1 MTDASFLQVRTD
13 AEAGRPW
20 HAMEGL
26 QRILQRDP
34 GNTDAVELSKTVLT
48 DIFAKGSD
56 AYRHGRL
63 EVAVWCFVLLAEYGA
78 PRDTFRTNCEAMIS
92 MILQRATEDA
102 NAGRTGDARR
112 ACRLLLVL
120 DPAIA
125 QAHLLVGQFERGAD
139 GDGAVAAMSI
149 ARGLLLAPGTA
160 HAGQLRDIAMPA
172 GIRALAEWLGRDRPA
187 APLLGALGRLC
198 PPGQAEALTRCRG
211 MAFQAEAWQGAG
223 RTEARRQ
230 AAAAVMHWLG
240 DLQQG
245 RQGYR
250 DALEAHSRGFD
261 LWNSPAGL
269 ERKAQTQQYLVIEEL
284 LESLKGF
291 AYAYVYDM
299 DRQAAARAS
308 FDSLSAT
315 MERLLEA
322 PGIDSWTRTQRW
334 TTLLGMRS
342 LVGYA
347 AALGRNPTLPL
358 SGNPFAEDAATE
370 DMAAKDMAGGPAVP
384 AEPASRRVFDCC
396 TFFNEAEILEVRLA
410 ELYDVVERFVVV
422 EASHTHSGE
431 PKALTFGD
439 HRERFRPYMDKI
451 RYVVVDEL
459 VGSFSW
465 QREAYQRDA
474 ILRGLDGCRDDDM
487 VIVSDV
493 DEILRRE
500 VVERLRG
507 GGPAFDTVFTTELDL
522 FFYRLNY
529 RFSRDWR
536 AAGAAP
542 FRFIRQTGPNAVRYL
557 AKQNIGHLIRDA
569 GWHFSWMGDVSRFA
583 AKLNAYAH
591 QEHAQ
596 SFGEGNMADVASFL
610 DGGGTL
616 PEGAPGARG
625 GYEVVPLDR
634 HPRLVRDN
642 LDRFRETGWIR

>member
-1 MTDASFLQVRTD
+1 MTDPSFLQARTD
-13 AEAGRPW
+13 ADAGRPW
-20 HAMEGL
+20 HAMEGVW
-26 QRILQRDP
+26 RVLQRDRTHAGAVALSQALLNDLVTK
-34 GNTDAVELSKTVLT
+34 GNE
-48 DIFAKGSD
+48 
-56 AYRHGRL
+56 AYKAGRL
-63 EVAVWCFVLLAEYGA
+63 DVAVWCFALLAEYGA
-78 PRDTFRTNCEAMIS
+78 PRDPLRANRDAMIS
-92 MILQRATEDA
+92 MILQRAMEDA

-120 DPAIA
+120 DPAID
-125 QAHLLVGQFERGAD
+125 QAHLLVGQLERG

-149 ARGLLLAPGTA
+149 ARGLLLAPGA
-160 HAGQLRDIAMPA
+160 PHADQLRDTALPA
-172 GIRALAEWLGRDRPA
+172 GVRALAEWLDRDRPT
-187 APLLGALGRLC
+187 APLLGALDRLC
-198 PPGQAEALTRCRG
+198 PPGQAEALARCRG
-211 MAFQAEAWQGAG
+211 MTLQAEAWQGAG

-230 AAAAVMHWLG
+230 AAAAAMHWLG
-240 DLQQG
+240 GL
-245 RQGYR
+245 RQERQRYR
-250 DALEAHSRGFD
+250 EALEAHSQGFE
-261 LWNSPAGL
+261 LWNSPLGL
-269 ERKAQTQQYLVIEEL
+269 ERKAQAQQYLVIESL
-284 LESLKGF
+284 LESLKNF
-291 AYAYVYDM
+291 AHAYVYDM
-299 DRQAAARAS
+299 DGQAAARTS

-322 PGIDSWTRTQRW
+322 PGIDHWTRTQRW
-334 TTLLGMRS
+334 TTLLGLRS

-347 AALGRNPTLPL
+347 AALGRNPSLPL
-358 SGNPFAEDAATE
+358 SGNPFAEGAATS
-370 DMAAKDMAGGPAVP
+370 GPA
-384 AEPASRRVFDCC
+384 APASRRVFDCC
-396 TFFNEAEILEVRLA
+396 TFFNEAEILELRLA

-422 EASHTHSGE
+422 EATHTHSGE

-439 HRERFRPYMDKI
+439 HHERFRPYMDKI

-459 VGSFSW
+459 VGTFSW

-507 GGPAFDTVFTTELDL
+507 GGPAFDTVFTAELDL

-529 RFSRDWR
+529 RFARNWR

-542 FRFIRQTGPNAVRYL
+542 FRFVRQTGPNAVRYL
-557 AKQNIGHLIRDA
+557 AKQDIGHLIRDA
-569 GWHFSWMGDVSRFA
+569 GWHFSWMGDLKRFA

-596 SFGEGNMADVASFL
+596 SFGAGNMAGVASFL
-610 DGGGTL
+610 DGGGAL

-625 GYEVVPLDR
+625 EYEVVAVDR

-642 LDRFRETGWIR
+642 LDRFRTMGWLR

>member
-1 MTDASFLQVRTD
+1 MTDPRLLQARID
-13 AEAGRPW
+13 AEAGRDW
-20 HAMEGL
+20 HAMAGL
-26 QRILQRDP
+26 RHILQRDP
-34 GNTDAVELSKTVLT
+34 ANADALALSTAVLT
-48 DIFAKGSD
+48 GVFAKGSE
-56 AYRHGRL
+56 AYRGGRL
-63 EVAVWCFVLLAEYGA
+63 GEAVWRFVLLAEYGA
-78 PRDTFRTNCEAMIS
+78 PRDPLRANCEALVS

-102 NAGRTGDARR
+102 NAGRGGDAKR
-112 ACRLLLVL
+112 ACRLLLIL
-120 DPAIA
+120 DPALP
-125 QAHLLVGQFERGAD
+125 QAHLLIGQCERGAD

-149 ARGLLLAPGTA
+149 ARGLRLAPGTD
-160 HAGQLRDIAMPA
+160 HADQLRDIAFQA
-172 GIRALAEWLGRDRPA
+172 GIRALADWLGSDRPA
-187 APLLGALGRLC
+187 APLLGALAQLC
-198 PPGQAEALTRCRG
+198 PPGQAEALARCRG
-211 MAFQAEAWQGAG
+211 MTFEAEGWQGDG

-230 AAAAVMHWLG
+230 AAAAAMHWLG
-240 DLQQG
+240 DL
-245 RQGYR
+245 RQERQRYR
-250 DALEAHSRGFD
+250 EAIEAHKQGFD
-261 LWNSPAGL
+261 LWNSPIGL
-269 ERKAQTQQYLVIEEL
+269 ERKAQAQQYLVVEEL

-299 DRQAAARAS
+299 DGQTAARAS

-322 PGIDSWTRTQRW
+322 PGIDHWTRTQRW
-334 TTLLGMRS
+334 TTLLGLRS

-347 AALGRNPTLPL
+347 AALGRNPVLPL
-358 SGNPFAEDAATE
+358 SGNPFAEGTA
-370 DMAAKDMAGGPAVP
+370 PSVP
-384 AEPASRRVFDCC
+384 AEPASRRIFDCC

-422 EASHTHSGE
+422 EATHTHSGE
-431 PKALTFGD
+431 PKALSFGD
-439 HRERFRPYMDKI
+439 HHERFRPYMDKI

-459 VGSFSW
+459 VGTFSW

-474 ILRGLDGCRDDDM
+474 ILRGLDGCRDEDM

-507 GGPAFDTVFTTELDL
+507 GGPAFDTVFTAELDL

-529 RFSRDWR
+529 RFARDWR

-557 AKQNIGHLIRDA
+557 AKQDIGHLIRDA
-569 GWHFSWMGDVSRFA
+569 GWHFSWMGDLKRFA

-596 SFGEGNMADVASFL
+596 SFGEGNMAGVASFL

-625 GYEVVPLDR
+625 EYEVVPLDR

-642 LDRFRETGWIR
+642 LDRFRAMGWIR

>member
-1 MTDASFLQVRTD
+1 MTDASFLQARTD

-26 QRILQRDP
+26 RRILQRDP
-34 GNTDAVELSKTVLT
+34 ANRDAVALSKAVLT
-48 DIFAKGSD
+48 DVFAKGSD

-63 EVAVWCFVLLAEYGA
+63 AVAGWCSVLLAEYGSPSA
-78 PRDTFRTNCEAMIS
+78 PLRANCDAMIS
-92 MILQRATEDA
+92 MILQRAAEDA

-120 DPAIA
+120 DPAIL
-125 QAHLLVGQFERGAD
+125 QAHLLVGQFECGAD
-139 GDGAVAAMSI
+139 GDGAVAAMAI
-149 ARGLLLAPGTA
+149 VRGLSLAPGAA
-160 HAGQLRDIAMPA
+160 HADQLRDSAMQA

-187 APLLGALGRLC
+187 APLLGTLARLC
-198 PPGQAEALTRCRG
+198 PPGQAEALARCRG

-223 RTEARRQ
+223 RAKARQQ
-230 AAAAVMHWLG
+230 AAAAAMHWLG
-240 DLQQG
+240 DL
-245 RQGYR
+245 RQERQRYR
-250 DALEAHSRGFD
+250 EAFEAHRQGFD

-269 ERKAQTQQYLVIEEL
+269 ERKAQAQQYLVIEEL

-291 AYAYVYDM
+291 AHAYIYDM
-299 DRQAAARAS
+299 DRQDAARAS

-322 PGIDSWTRTQRW
+322 PGIDHWTRTQRW
-334 TTLLGMRS
+334 TTLLGLRS

-347 AALGRNPTLPL
+347 AALGRNPALPL
-358 SGNPFAEDAATE
+358 PGNPFAEGA
-370 DMAAKDMAGGPAVP
+370 PSPVP
-384 AEPASRRVFDCC
+384 AAPASRRIFDCC

-422 EASHTHSGE
+422 EATHTHSGE
-431 PKALTFGD
+431 PKALSFGD

-459 VGSFSW
+459 VGTFSW

-529 RFSRDWR
+529 RFARDWR

-569 GWHFSWMGDVSRFA
+569 GWHFSWMGDVTRFA

-596 SFGEGNMADVASFL
+596 SFGEGGMADVASFL

-616 PEGAPGARG
+616 PEGAPGARE

>member
-1 MTDASFLQVRTD
+1 MTDPRLLQARTD
-13 AEAGRPW
+13 AEAGRAW

-26 QRILQRDP
+26 RHILQRDP
-34 GNTDAVELSKTVLT
+34 ANADALALSGAVLT
-48 DIFAKGSD
+48 NIFAKGSE
-56 AYRHGRL
+56 AYRGGRL
-63 EVAVWCFVLLAEYGA
+63 GEAVCCFVLLAEYGA
-78 PRDTFRTNCEAMIS
+78 PRESFRANCEALVS
-92 MILQRATEDA
+92 MILQRAMEDA
-102 NAGRTGDARR
+102 NAGRGGDAKR
-112 ACRLLLVL
+112 ACCLLLIL
-120 DPAIA
+120 DPAIS

-149 ARGLLLAPGTA
+149 ARGLLLAPGTD
-160 HAGQLRDIAMPA
+160 HADQLRDIALQA

-187 APLLGALGRLC
+187 APLLAALVRLC
-198 PPGQAEALTRCRG
+198 PPGQTAALARCRG
-211 MAFQAEAWQGAG
+211 MTLQAEGWRGDG

-230 AAAAVMHWLG
+230 AAAAAMHWLG
-240 DLQQG
+240 DL
-245 RQGYR
+245 RQERQRYR
-250 DALEAHSRGFD
+250 EAFEAHGQGFD
-261 LWNSPAGL
+261 LWNSPIGL
-269 ERKAQTQQYLVIEEL
+269 ERKAQAQQYLVIEAL

-291 AYAYVYDM
+291 AYAYIYDM

-315 MERLLEA
+315 AERLLEA

-334 TTLLGMRS
+334 TTLLGLRS

-347 AALGRNPTLPL
+347 AALGRNPVLPL
-358 SGNPFAEDAATE
+358 SGNPFAEGAA
-370 DMAAKDMAGGPAVP
+370 PAVP
-384 AEPASRRVFDCC
+384 AEPASRRIFDCC

-422 EASHTHSGE
+422 EATHTHSGE
-431 PKALTFGD
+431 PKPLSFGD
-439 HRERFRPYMDKI
+439 HHERFRPYMDKI

-459 VGSFSW
+459 IGTFSW

-507 GGPAFDTVFTTELDL
+507 GGPAFDTVFTAELDL

-529 RFSRDWR
+529 RFARNWR

-557 AKQNIGHLIRDA
+557 AKQDIGHLIRDA
-569 GWHFSWMGDVSRFA
+569 GWHFSWMGDLKRFA

-596 SFGEGNMADVASFL
+596 SFGEGNMAGVASFL
-610 DGGGTL
+610 DGGGAL
-616 PEGAPGARG
+616 PEGAPGAREE
-625 GYEVVPLDR
+625 YEVVAVDR

-642 LDRFRETGWIR
+642 LDRFRTTGWLR